1 MRIKQVVIHD
11 KGKVSLD
18 DAEIPDEVPQ
28 DEILVE
34 TEATFISA
42 GTELSGYQGLNPGL
56 PKPGPPDYPL
66 TPGYLNV
73 GRVLVTGD
81 NVDEFRAGD
90 RVFSFARHASHHYA
104 AANAGAGV
112 VVAVPEGIDS
122 HAAAASWL
130 AGIALTS
137 VQASDVSLNDWVAV
151 FGLGLVGNL
160 AAQLFKLSGARVI
173 GIDPVPFRRRLAREV
188 GIEHAAGG
196 SSEEVGGYIR
206 ELCGPDGAGITVE
219 AVGHSR
225 VAEQAA
231 ELTAPYGE
239 LILLGTQR
247 ADYQSDL
254 THLMRQ
260 IHWKWLDVKG
270 AQVWRIPLHPVRGV
284 KHSSYENALL
294 VFDLIRSG
302 RLEIEK
308 LISHRM
314 RPDEIAHAY
323 ELLLNSKDECS
334 GVAIDWTRQ
343 Q

>member
-1 MRIKQVVIHD
+1 MRIKQVVIHGE
-11 KGKVSLD
+11 GKVSLD
-18 DAEIPDEVPQ
+18 DAEIPDAPPPG
-28 DEILVE
+28 EILVE

-56 PKPGPPDYPL
+56 PRPGPPDYPL
-66 TPGYLNV
+66 NPGYLNV
-73 GRVLVTGD
+73 GRVLAVGD
-81 NVDEFRAGD
+81 NVEGFCAGD
-90 RVFSFARHASHHYA
+90 RVFSFARHASHHHA
-104 AANAGAGV
+104 AVNGV
-112 VVAVPEGIDS
+112 VVAVPEEIDS

-173 GIDPVPFRRRLAREV
+173 GIDPVAFRRRLAREV
-188 GIEHAAGG
+188 GIEHTVGG
-196 SSEEVGGYIR
+196 SNEEVGSQIR
-206 ELCGPDGAGITVE
+206 ELCGPEGAGITVE

-247 ADYQSDL
+247 ADYQADL

-270 AQVWRIPLHPVRGV
+270 AQVWRIPLRPVRGV
-284 KHSSYENALL
+284 KHSSYRNALL
-294 VFDLIRSG
+294 VLDLIKSG

-314 RPDEIAHAY
+314 RPTEIGHAY
-323 ELLLNSKDECS
+323 ELLLHGKGECS
-334 GVAIDWTRQ
+334 GIAVDWT
-343 Q
+343 

>member
-1 MRIKQVVIHD
+1 MKIKQIVIHG
-11 KGKVSLD
+11 KGEVSLD
-18 DAEIPDEVPQ
+18 DADIPDAPLRG
-28 DEILVE
+28 EILVE

-73 GRVLVTGD
+73 GRVLTVGD
-81 NVDEFRAGD
+81 NVDEFRTGD
-90 RVFSFARHASHHYA
+90 RVFSFARHASHHHA
-104 AANAGAGV
+104 AVSGV
-112 VVAVPEGIDS
+112 VAAVPEEIDS
-122 HAAAASWL
+122 HTAAASWL
-130 AGIALTS
+130 AGIAMTS

-173 GIDPVPFRRRLAREV
+173 GIDPVPFRRRLASEV
-188 GIEHAAGG
+188 GIQHTVGG
-196 SSEEVGGYIR
+196 SSEEVGSYIR
-206 ELCGPDGAGITVE
+206 GLCGPNGAGITVE

-270 AQVWRIPLHPVRGV
+270 AQVWRIPLRPVRGV
-284 KHSSYENALL
+284 KHSSYGNALL
-294 VFDLIRSG
+294 VFDLIRSS

-314 RPDEIAHAY
+314 RPEEIADAY
-323 ELLLNSKDECS
+323 ELLLNSKDKCS

-343 Q
+343 P